1 MSLISGSDQ
10 PSGTKGCR
18 TDPSWNALTAA
29 PLAQAL
35 QKRKGLAGSPQSR
48 PVYWLASA
56 ADEIV
61 QHHAA
66 ATASRLA
73 KVRLIP
79 VGSRGD
85 LQPYLAI
92 LLELQRRGHQ
102 VSLIG
107 SVNFQAVA
115 EAHALPFVPLP
126 GDFTSLLSSEAG
138 LALMQGKPVRLISD
152 ALLGELLETAR
163 AAMEG
168 TDLLLVSPLCL
179 WGYHL
184 AEAAGCPLVVLS
196 PMPIMATGD
205 FPFLGFPAS
214 PTSRNGGSTR
224 HRIRRRLN
232 RSSYR
237 LVSLLKWR
245 QDARVIQAFRRD
257 RLDLQPLPWG
267 GAESRRIPPAYLVDP
282 PVLHLIS
289 PQVLPHPADWKASA
303 SLTGFCFLEPRTA
316 AGAILPTPYSPDRE
330 LSAFLEGGPAP
341 FYAGFGSMNSRDPEA
356 LAAAVVEAAQPAGVR
371 LILSPGW
378 GRVVP
383 RAALPADVLLL
394 EECPHSWLFPRV
406 QAAIHHGGAGTTATT
421 LRHGIP
427 STVVAFFADQP
438 AWGRTL
444 EQLGVSPA
452 THRLSSLSAE
462 ALAASIRALAG
473 EPRFRQRARELQQ
486 LLARED
492 GVACT
497 ASAIE
502 ARLAGMG

>member
-1 MSLISGSDQ
+1 MAKIRLIS
-10 PSGTKGCR
+10 
-18 TDPSWNALTAA
+18 
-29 PLAQAL
+29 
-35 QKRKGLAGSPQSR
+35 
-48 PVYWLASA
+48 
-56 ADEIV
+56 
-61 QHHAA
+61 
-66 ATASRLA
+66 
-73 KVRLIP
+73 

-107 SVNFQAVA
+107 SVNFQVVA
-115 EAHALPFVPLP
+115 DAHALPFVPLP

-152 ALLGELLETAR
+152 ALLGELLETAH

-257 RLDLQPLPWG
+257 RLGLQPLPWG
-267 GAESRRIPPAYLVDP
+267 GAESRRTPPAHLVDP

-316 AGAILPTPYSPDRE
+316 DGAILPTPYSPDRE
-330 LSAFLEGGPAP
+330 LRAFLESGPAP
-341 FYAGFGSMNSRDPEA
+341 FYAGFGSMISRDPEA
-356 LAAAVVEAAQPAGVR
+356 LAAAVVEAAQLAV
-371 LILSPGW
+371 S
-378 GRVVP
+378 RV
-383 RAALPADVLLL
+383 L
-394 EECPHSWLFPRV
+394 
-406 QAAIHHGGAGTTATT
+406 AAIHHGGAGTTATT

-452 THRLSSLSAE
+452 THRLSCLSAE

-492 GVACT
+492 GLACT

-502 ARLAGMG
+502 ARLAGMR

>member
-1 MSLISGSDQ
+1 MARIRLIS
-10 PSGTKGCR
+10 
-18 TDPSWNALTAA
+18 
-29 PLAQAL
+29 
-35 QKRKGLAGSPQSR
+35 
-48 PVYWLASA
+48 
-56 ADEIV
+56 
-61 QHHAA
+61 
-66 ATASRLA
+66 
-73 KVRLIP
+73 

-107 SVNFQAVA
+107 SINFQAVA
-115 EAHALPFVPLP
+115 EAHGLSFVPLP

-196 PMPIMATGD
+196 PVPIMATGE

-257 RLDLQPLPWG
+257 RLGLQPLPWG
-267 GAESRRIPPAYLVDP
+267 GVQSRRTPPAHLVDP

-289 PQVLPHPADWKASA
+289 PQVLPRPADWKASA
-303 SLTGFCFLEPRTA
+303 SLTGFCFHEPRTA
-316 AGAILPTPYSPDRE
+316 DGAIQPTPYSPDRE
-330 LSAFLEGGPAP
+330 LSAFLESGPAP
-341 FYAGFGSMNSRDPEA
+341 VYAGFGSMITRDPEA
-356 LAAAVVEAAQPAGVR
+356 LAAAVVEAAQQARVR
-371 LILSPGW
+371 MILSPGW

-383 RAALPADVLLL
+383 RAALPADVFLL

-421 LRHGIP
+421 LRCGIP

-438 AWGRTL
+438 AWGRML

-462 ALAASIRALAG
+462 SLAASIRALAG

-492 GVACT
+492 GVTST
-497 ASAIE
+497 AGAIE
-502 ARLAGMG
+502 ARLAGMR